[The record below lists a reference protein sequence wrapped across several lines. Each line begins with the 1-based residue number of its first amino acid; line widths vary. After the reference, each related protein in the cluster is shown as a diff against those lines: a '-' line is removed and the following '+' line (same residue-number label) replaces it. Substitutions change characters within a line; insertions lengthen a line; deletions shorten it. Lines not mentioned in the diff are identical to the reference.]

1 MENKLKRYF
10 NIAIV
15 FLWIIS
21 FIYIVL
27 ILIPPSVFMQSSNF
41 RIDGTKV
48 WQYAYINLKRNAR
61 ISLQLYV
68 IEEINRIHDWYIEVV
83 HRKERG
89 ILTEKGNIAVRR
101 KMDYVFTETWTYN
114 LNLTIVHNIS
124 DMLHLQKITILK
136 DTFEVK

>member
-1 MENKLKRYF
+1 MENKIKKAF

-21 FIYIVL
+21 FIYVVL
-27 ILIPPSVFMQSSNF
+27 ILIPPSAFMQVSSFHVDDTTVGSN
-41 RIDGTKV
+41 T
-48 WQYAYINLKRNAR
+48 YINSKRNAR
-61 ISLQLYV
+61 ISLQWYI
-68 IEEINRIHDWYIEVV
+68 IEEINKINDWYIEVV
-83 HRKERG
+83 HIKEREV
-89 ILTEKGNIAVRR
+89 LTEKGNIAVRR
-101 KMDYVFTETWTYN
+101 KIDYVFTETWTYN

>member
-1 MENKLKRYF
+1 
-10 NIAIV
+10 
-15 FLWIIS
+15 
-21 FIYIVL
+21 
-27 ILIPPSVFMQSSNF
+27 MQSSNF
-41 RIDGTKV
+41 RVDDTKV

-83 HRKERG
+83 YRKERE

-101 KMDYVFTETWTYN
+101 KIDYVFTETWTYN

-124 DMLHLQKITILK
+124 DFLHLQKITVLK
-136 DTFEVK
+136 DIFEVK